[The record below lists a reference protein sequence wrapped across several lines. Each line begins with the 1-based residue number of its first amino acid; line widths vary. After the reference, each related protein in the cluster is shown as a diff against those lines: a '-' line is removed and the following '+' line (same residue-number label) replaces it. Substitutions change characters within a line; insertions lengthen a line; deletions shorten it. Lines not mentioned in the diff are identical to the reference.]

1 MLFQKTNKTNLT
13 ISLCF
18 FAFPLL
24 IGLLNYIVL
33 APETIVA
40 EAFTQIFKIEFSFQT
55 TNKFLILCRNYLS
68 DICWSV
74 SLINALTLIIG
85 TKRIQIVVSLI
96 TATSFCIFI
105 ESAQFFGIIKGT
117 FDYWDIL
124 LETLSIIITLYLTT
138 KIRRFKNEKPT

>member
-1 MLFQKTNKTNLT
+1 MLFHKINKTSLT

-18 FAFPLL
+18 VAFPLL
-24 IGLLNYIVL
+24 IGLLNYIIL

-40 EAFTQIFKIEFSFQT
+40 EAFTQIFKTEFSFQT
-55 TNKFLILCRNYLS
+55 SNKFSVLCRNYLS

-96 TATSFCIFI
+96 IATFFCIFI
-105 ESAQFFGIIKGT
+105 ELAQLLGIIKGT
-117 FDYWDIL
+117 FDYWDII
-124 LETLSIIITLYLTT
+124 LETLSIIITLHLTT
-138 KIRRFKNEKPT
+138 KIRRFKNEKTT